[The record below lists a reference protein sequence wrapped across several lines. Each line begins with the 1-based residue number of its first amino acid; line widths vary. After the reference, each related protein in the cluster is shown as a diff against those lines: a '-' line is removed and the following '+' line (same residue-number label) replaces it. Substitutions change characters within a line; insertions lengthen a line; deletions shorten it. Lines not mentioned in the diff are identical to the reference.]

1 MGALFEM
8 KRPAVLFK
16 GKRYR
21 LDLAYDVVLLVQ
33 QLYEEED
40 LENEDKINQALKLLV
55 RSRFRVWLLNDL
67 ERAKLLE
74 QITRE
79 HISSKRRARTSS
91 HTKLMDFCYDEAYI
105 YASFRQA
112 YGIDLAEENGRLSWR
127 KYIDLLDGLPD
138 KTKLKEVMR
147 IRAMEIPAPTRT
159 NRKEIQNIMELKS
172 YYALP
177 VKGGG
182 GQDGL
187 NLLFDT
193 LEKGAKRV

>member
-8 KRPAVLFK
+8 KSPTVLFK

-33 QLYEEED
+33 QLYEEENLD
-40 LENEDKINQALKLLV
+40 NEDKINQALKLLV
-55 RSRFRVWLLNDL
+55 RDRFRVWLLNDL
-67 ERAKLLE
+67 ERAQLLE
-74 QITRE
+74 EITRE
-79 HISSKRRARTSS
+79 HISSKRRTRTSS
-91 HTKLMDFCYDEAYI
+91 HQKLMDFHYDEAYI

-112 YGIDLAEENGRLSWR
+112 YGIDLAEESGKMSWR

-193 LEKGAKRV
+193 LERMANRV

>member
-33 QLYEEED
+33 KLYEEED
-40 LENEDKINQALKLLV
+40 LDNEDKINQALKLLV

-79 HISSKRRARTSS
+79 HISSKRRTR
-91 HTKLMDFCYDEAYI
+91 
-105 YASFRQA
+105 
-112 YGIDLAEENGRLSWR
+112 
-127 KYIDLLDGLPD
+127 
-138 KTKLKEVMR
+138 MR
-147 IRAMEIPAPTRT
+147 FTPFMRMPAGCFTTQTGKRA
-159 NRKEIQNIMELKS
+159 
-172 YYALP
+172 
-177 VKGGG
+177 G
-182 GQDGL
+182 
-187 NLLFDT
+187 
-193 LEKGAKRV
+193 